1 MLLNETTGCGGG
13 GSECDST
20 PSGGITCGSSE
31 QRDGSRQ
38 RTFSES
44 VDQSL
49 ALRKTLK
56 EYQSQLMPV
65 KHDVI
70 GYPRILL
77 VARRHV
83 RKGKYVNFIGEYH
96 LDLIQRFGGAPVI
109 VPRTRHTIECLDMY
123 MPMDGFMITEGEDLG
138 PEYDPYGGCIQH
150 QHSEMKERVMSSH
163 ASNIAVDSSKDKIE
177 WELLQRCRELRV
189 PFLGICRGAQMLNVS
204 SGGSLYFDLEME
216 LPSSVTHLSHSNYDS
231 HRHSVKVIP
240 GTPLASWFREQQKNE
255 GGEQNELELN
265 VNSYHHQG
273 VRRLADRFEPMCHS
287 DDGLVEAFY
296 DPSLDDP
303 INGAFCVGLQFHPER
318 MIDDYSG
325 CARVYGEFVEA
336 CWTYRRRRLT
346 VATDSRWTI
355 K

>member
-1 MLLNETTGCGGG
+1 MYHNDSTG
-13 GSECDST
+13 GSECGST
-20 PSGGITCGSSE
+20 PSGGVTCR
-31 QRDGSRQ
+31 RDGSRL

-44 VDQSL
+44 VDKNL

-56 EYQSQLMPV
+56 EYESQLMPV
-65 KHDVI
+65 KHDVV

-138 PEYDPYGGCIQH
+138 PEYDPYGGCIAH
-150 QHSEMKERVMSSH
+150 EHSDMKERVMSAH
-163 ASNIAVDSSKDKIE
+163 ASNIAVDDSKDTIE
-177 WELLQRCRELRV
+177 WELLQRCRELGV

-204 SGGSLYFDLEME
+204 SGGSLYFDLEWE
-216 LPSSVTHLSHSNYDS
+216 LPSGVVHLCHSNYDS
-231 HRHSVKVIP
+231 HRHSLRVVSE
-240 GTPLASWFREQQKNE
+240 TPLADWFREQQEDE
-255 GGEQNELELN
+255 GDLELS

-273 VRRLADRFEPMCHS
+273 VRRLADRFQPMAHS
-287 DDGLVEAFY
+287 EDGLIEAFY
-296 DPSLDDP
+296 DPKHYDP
-303 INGAFCVGLQFHPER
+303 FNGAFCVGLQFHPER
-318 MIDDYSG
+318 MIDDYAG
-325 CARVYGEFVEA
+325 CARVYGEFIEA
-336 CWTYRRRRLT
+336 CWTYRRHRLT
-346 VATDSRWTI
+346 VSTDTKWTI